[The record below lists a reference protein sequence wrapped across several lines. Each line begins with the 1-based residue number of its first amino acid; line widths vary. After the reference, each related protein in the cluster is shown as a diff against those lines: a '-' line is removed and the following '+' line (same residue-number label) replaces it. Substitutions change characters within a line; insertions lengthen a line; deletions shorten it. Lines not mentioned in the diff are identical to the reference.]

1 MQGQV
6 GARTVIRSRHRP
18 GAFTLIELLI
28 VVAIVALLL
37 AILLPSLAAAKA
49 QARRVKC
56 ASNLRQLAIALQMY
70 AGEHRSR
77 MMPLAYT
84 DTALLRGGPPIYWWG
99 ASDAGGVDHTKG
111 FTWPYLGS
119 DLRADGV
126 YECPEQP
133 WGSYQPQGDARA
145 VTSTYGYNGYF
156 LSPPH
161 TPGWS
166 FSIGVRPWLLAEQV
180 REPSRVFAFA
190 DTMIDVS
197 GRLQNNALL
206 DPPFTYSGAHRWSRN
221 ANPTTSF
228 RHQDLTVAAFV
239 DGHVQP
245 LAPRDGRITSPE
257 HRIGSVG
264 DANDPH
270 YVPDWRDW

>member
-1 MQGQV
+1 MPP
-6 GARTVIRSRHRP
+6 RTFRTRGRSR
-18 GAFTLIELLI
+18 AFTLIELLI
-28 VVAIVALLL
+28 VVGVMAILL
-37 AILLPSLAAAKA
+37 ALLLPSLAAARG

-56 ASNLRQLAIALQMY
+56 ACNLRQLVTALQMY
-70 AGEHRSR
+70 ANEHRSR

-84 DTALLRGGPPIYWWG
+84 DTDLLRGGPPVYWWG
-99 ASDAGGVDHTKG
+99 TSDVSGVDHTRG

-119 DLRADGV
+119 ELRSDGV

-133 WGSYQPQGDARA
+133 WGTYRPQGDAAA
-145 VTSTYGYNGYF
+145 VTSTYGYNGYY

-166 FSIGVRPWLLAEQV
+166 FTIGLRPWLMAEQV
-180 REPSRVFAFA
+180 REPARVFAFA
-190 DTMIDVS
+190 DTMIDLS

-206 DPPFTYSGAHRWSRN
+206 DPPYLYDGSHRWSRN

-228 RHQDLTVAAFV
+228 RHQELTVAAFV
-239 DGHVQP
+239 DGHVQAMP
-245 LAPRDGRITSPE
+245 RRDGRITSAE
-257 HRIGSVG
+257 HRVGSVG